1 MYRPPLV
8 RRRMCKLLITSAL
21 YVGRIDTPFLAP
33 GVGRLGD
40 LELDGY
46 PVVFM
51 KDILSHEAHRHPYLE
66 LMGVI
71 YLMKLRY
78 GEHFGNR
85 AGSTWRL
92 IFVYALMPWLSKY
105 RILREV
111 KAEDEVTEDN
121 VRFFGSRD
129 TNQRGENHEDE
140 EVPGARSSLIAQFK
154 NLRNSYRDELIANMP
169 LPANLMRRSV
179 MRASKRSTLLLREL
193 ESERVE
199 ELEKEKS
206 DLEIAVVG
214 LQGENE
220 DLQEEIQRLTSL
232 LQKQVDSQTIKSD
245 GTHESTKT
253 TSVESA

>member
-1 MYRPPLV
+1 MYRSPLV
-8 RRRMCKLLITSAL
+8 SRRMCKLLITAAL

-33 GVGRLGD
+33 GVGRLGN

-46 PVVFM
+46 PVIFV

-66 LMGVI
+66 LMGVM

-92 IFVYALMPWLSKY
+92 IFVYALMPWLNKY
-105 RILREV
+105 RILREG
-111 KAEDEVTEDN
+111 KAEDEVSEDT
-121 VRFFGSRD
+121 VRFFRLRD
-129 TNQRGENHEDE
+129 MYQLHRGDNYKDQE
-140 EVPGARSSLIAQFK
+140 EPGAPSSLMAQFK
-154 NLRNSYRDELIANMP
+154 NLRSSYRDELSANTP

-179 MRASKRSTLLLREL
+179 TRASKRSTLLLQEL

-220 DLQEEIQRLTSL
+220 DLQEEIQKLTSL
-232 LQKQVDSQTIKSD
+232 LQKQVDSKSD
-245 GTHESTKT
+245 GTHESLMT

>member
-1 MYRPPLV
+1 
-8 RRRMCKLLITSAL
+8 MCKLLITSAL

-46 PVVFM
+46 PAIFM

-66 LMGVI
+66 LMGVM

-92 IFVYALMPWLSKY
+92 IFVYALMPWLSTY

-111 KAEDEVTEDN
+111 TTEDEVTEDN
-121 VRFFGSRD
+121 VGFFRSRD
-129 TNQRGENHEDE
+129 TNQLYRGENHENQ
-140 EVPGARSSLIAQFK
+140 VAPGARSSLMAQFK
-154 NLRNSYRDELIANMP
+154 NLRHSYRDELIANMP
-169 LPANLMRRSV
+169 LPANLMRQSV
-179 MRASKRSTLLLREL
+179 MRASKRSTLLLQEL
-193 ESERVE
+193 ESDRVE

-220 DLQEEIQRLTSL
+220 DLQEELNRLTSL
-232 LQKQVDSQTIKSD
+232 LQKQVDSKSD
-245 GTHESTKT
+245 GTRECTHESMLT